1 MEAVQG
7 DSDAMLER
15 IALVEDMRAE
25 WEQTEVLRLLLS
37 QAPSLSL
44 IELDEVIRVCVCVSP
59 SFCPLDLKHK
69 IQDWLYCHKKE
80 FIALE

>member
-1 MEAVQG
+1 MEGVQG

-25 WEQTEVLRLLLS
+25 WEQTEVLRSLLS

-44 IELDEVIRVCVCVSP
+44 TEMDEVIRVCVCV
-59 SFCPLDLKHK
+59 CV
-69 IQDWLYCHKKE
+69 C
-80 FIALE
+80 ARVRMVCVCVCVCVC